1 MKGMTQTPSRQGSQA
16 SGSQDAQEGSSQ
28 DARKSGS
35 KGTQEGSGRSD
46 RACSGKDAEARS
58 GLSDRPHDDR
68 RDALCTNACRAAFAA
83 VFAINVQCAL
93 SFVLFPSSYVA
104 GFQLSGWTGNV
115 AVQGLGV
122 AFLMWNCT
130 YPPFIASPRRWPV
143 LGGVILAQQAIGLLG
158 ETTLYLQLPTE
169 AAALHASIG
178 RFMAFD
184 AVGLLVMAAAFA
196 WLATRMHRTSQPNGA
211 EKRAR

>member
-1 MKGMTQTPSRQGSQA
+1 MKGMTQTPSRQST
-16 SGSQDAQEGSSQ
+16 
-28 DARKSGS
+28 RPSGS
-35 KGTQEGSGRSD
+35 KGTQDDSSKGAQKGSGRSD
-46 RACSGKDAEARS
+46 RACSGKDAQARS
-58 GLSDRPHDDR
+58 GRSDRAHDDR
-68 RDALCTNACRAAFAA
+68 RDALCTNVCRAAFAA

-93 SFVLFPSSYVA
+93 SFALFPASYVA

-115 AVQGLGV
+115 AMQGLCV

-130 YPPFIASPRRWPV
+130 YPPFIAFPRRWPV
-143 LGGVILAQQAIGLLG
+143 LGGVILAQQTIGLLG

-184 AVGLLVMAAAFA
+184 AVGLLAMAAAFA